1 MFELMEPFELV
12 VGIDVEVVVEV
23 AQQGSDAEMEPVN
36 ATPIVKTNIVVMMV
50 VVGLVVLA
58 LMELFA
64 KEPVILSLNNVTS
77 IVTLIS
83 ELKSENL
90 RPIHWFQGHA
100 ELMLQD
106 L

>member
-1 MFELMEPFELV
+1 MELFELV
-12 VGIDVEVVVEV
+12 AGIDVEVVVEV

-36 ATPIVKTNIVVMMV
+36 VTPTVKTNIVEMMV
-50 VVGLVVLA
+50 VVELVVLA

-64 KEPVILSLNNVTS
+64 KETVILSLNNVTS

-90 RPIHWFQGHA
+90 RPILWYQGHA
-100 ELMLQD
+100 ELMLLD